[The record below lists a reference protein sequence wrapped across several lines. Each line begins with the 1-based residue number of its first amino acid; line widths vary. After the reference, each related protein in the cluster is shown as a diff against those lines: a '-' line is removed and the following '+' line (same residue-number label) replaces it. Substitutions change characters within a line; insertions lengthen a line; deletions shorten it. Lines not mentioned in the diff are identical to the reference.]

1 VTLLAIGSDLVGNG
15 FLLPNPTKYLSRTKE
30 SRIFLFGNGINI
42 CMKTYIATVRIDGR
56 LIRTRIWADEP
67 IHAKL
72 LLQYYFGMSSIAAGP
87 VLGEGNHSHLPDAEQ
102 LRIHEAAIAPTKP
115 AKPRSPEQAQI
126 DGLKA
131 RKDQASQAL
140 KAAQQRQRVVKA
152 QKTLQSVMKPPLLK

>member
-1 VTLLAIGSDLVGNG
+1 
-15 FLLPNPTKYLSRTKE
+15 
-30 SRIFLFGNGINI
+30 
-42 CMKTYIATVRIDGR
+42 MKTYIATVRVHGR

-87 VLGEGNHSHLPDAEQ
+87 VLGEGNYSHLPDAKQ
-102 LRIHEAAIAPTKP
+102 LRIEETPIAPVKP
-115 AKPRSPEQAQI
+115 IKPRSPEQAQI

-131 RKDQASQAL
+131 RKDQTAQAL

-152 QKTLQSVMKPPLLK
+152 QKTLQSVMKPQLLK